1 VPARDQAA
9 GAPVA
14 AVRVESLAHRYVTA
28 STTVTSLDGVDAEF
42 PEGRVTAVA
51 GPSGSGKSSLLRILA
66 GLQAPTS
73 GSVEVAGRVLTRLGT
88 RRSRRVRRRLIGY
101 VFQRPSDNLLPY
113 LTSVEQIE
121 LAARLRGAGRGEAA
135 GLLDVLGLA
144 HRDGAR
150 PGELSGGEQA
160 RLALAAAVVGR
171 PAVVLADEPTA
182 QLDDRSEGDVV
193 AALRS
198 LTDHG
203 VAVVVATHDAAVMD
217 AADRVVRLH
226 GGRVERVEDR

>member
-1 VPARDQAA
+1 VPAREL
-9 GAPVA
+9 VA
-14 AVRVESLAHRYVTA
+14 AARVESLVHEYRTA
-28 STTVTSLDGVDAEF
+28 ATTVTSLHGVDVIF
-42 PEGRVTAVA
+42 PAGRVTAVA

-73 GSVEVAGRVLTRLGT
+73 GTVEIGGRVISRSSG
-88 RRSRRVRRRLIGY
+88 RRARRIRRRFVGY

-113 LTSVEQIE
+113 LTSHEQIE
-121 LAARLRGAGRGEAA
+121 LAARLRGAGQGDA
-135 GLLDVLGLA
+135 GRLLETLGIA
-144 HRDGAR
+144 HRAGAT
-150 PGELSGGEQA
+150 PAELSGGEQA

-217 AADRVVRLH
+217 AADRVVRIH
-226 GGRVERVEDR
+226 TGRVERVEERDR

>member
-1 VPARDQAA
+1 VPAPDR

-14 AVRVESLAHRYVTA
+14 AARVESLAHQYVTA
-28 STTVTSLDGVDAEF
+28 STTVTSLDGVDVEF

-73 GSVEVAGRVLTRLGT
+73 GSVEIAGRVLTRLGA
-88 RRSRRVRRRLIGY
+88 RRGRRVRRRLIGY

-113 LTSVEQIE
+113 LTSVQQID
-121 LAARLRGAGRGEAA
+121 LAARLRGAGRGEAG
-135 GLLDVLGLA
+135 GLLETLGLA
-144 HRDGAR
+144 HRADAI
-150 PGELSGGEQA
+150 PAELSGGEQA

-198 LTDHG
+198 LTEHG
-203 VAVVVATHDAAVMD
+203 VAVVVATHDAAVMA

>member
-1 VPARDQAA
+1 VPGHEAPAAARVDAL
-9 GAPVA
+9 VHEY
-14 AVRVESLAHRYVTA
+14 RTA
-28 STTVTSLDGVDAEF
+28 TTTVTSLHGVDVAF
-42 PEGRVTAVA
+42 PAGRVTAVA

-66 GLQAPTS
+66 GLQPPTS
-73 GSVEVAGRVLTRLGT
+73 GTVEIGGRVISRLS
-88 RRSRRVRRRLIGY
+88 RRRARRVRRRLIGY

-113 LTSVEQIE
+113 LTSHEQIE
-121 LAARLRGAGRGEAA
+121 LAARLRGSGRGEAG
-135 GLLDVLGLA
+135 GLLETLGIA
-144 HRDGAR
+144 HRSSAT
-150 PGELSGGEQA
+150 PAELSGGEQA

-217 AADRVVRLH
+217 AADRIVRLH
-226 GGRVERVEDR
+226 TGRVERVEERRRW